1 MNRFVKIT
9 ERKYDSVL
17 FKLDVDNIK
26 AIKNAKWNLFKW
38 QSLTLMK
45 DPMTL
50 TVYQQLLQ
58 DLKPKT
64 IIEFG
69 SYEGGSALWINDIL
83 SIFQNNFMIHTFDI
97 NSDNYKVNNEKIKF
111 HHLDNYNI
119 KQYLIENDNIFK
131 NIEHPVIVIE
141 DSHINVKEV
150 LFEIDRYLIAGD
162 YVIVEDA
169 IDLNKNKITKD
180 FAIEAN
186 YLVDTKYCDFWGY
199 NNTYNLNSFLIK
211 VDKQTY

>member
-1 MNRFVKIT
+1 MNRFVKIS

-17 FKLDVDNIK
+17 FKLDIDSIK
-26 AIKNAKWNLFKW
+26 SIKNAKWNLFKW

-58 DLKPKT
+58 DVRPKT

-69 SYEGGSALWINDIL
+69 SYEGGTALWINDIL

-97 NSDNYKVNNEKIKF
+97 DNNNYKVNNKKIKF
-111 HHLDNYNI
+111 HHLDNNNI

-131 NIEHPVIVIE
+131 NIEHPVVVIE
-141 DSHINVKEV
+141 DSHVNVKEV
-150 LFEIDRYLIAGD
+150 LFEIDKYLIAGD

-169 IDLNKNKITKD
+169 IDLNKNEITKD
-180 FAIEAN
+180 FATKAK

-199 NNTYNLNSFLIK
+199 NNTYNVNSFLVKI
-211 VDKQTY
+211 DK